1 MKKTVLGLVALA
13 GVAGGALAQSS
24 VTIFGTVDMSAKY
37 VKNDG
42 SARRVSLSQDSL
54 NGTRLGFRGVEDLGG
69 GLNAGFWLEAGV
81 NPDTGTVNAKFFNR
95 RSTLSLSGGFGE
107 LRLGHD
113 YTPNFL
119 VQTLFDA
126 FGATTGMGS
135 SLNVAQLYG
144 GTRLDNSIGY
154 FLPSN
159 LGGVYGQAM
168 VAASEGG
175 TTADRGGRYVGGRVG
190 YAKGPF
196 DVAFAAGSQRLD
208 ALGLTQKTYDLGAS
222 YDFGVAKLL
231 GYIDRDTRPSL
242 AETRLNLSA
251 VVPLGAGEF
260 HVGYERSR
268 FTNDLAAFT
277 NTISQGSL
285 AYVYNLSKR
294 TALYGTLSRLSNGD
308 NSNNSVVFVRDTSQS
323 APPVPGGKSN
333 GAEIGL
339 RHFF

>member
-13 GVAGGALAQSS
+13 GFAGGASAQSVS
-24 VTIFGTVDMSAKY
+24 VFGTVDMSAKY

-42 SARRVSLSQDSL
+42 SARRLSLSQDSL
-54 NGTRLGFRGVEDLGG
+54 NGSQLGFRGVEDLGG
-69 GLNAGFWLEAGV
+69 GLKARFLLEAGV

-95 RSTLSLSGGFGE
+95 RSNLGLSGAFGE
-107 LRLGHD
+107 LRLGRD

-144 GTRLDNSIGY
+144 GTRMDNSIGHI
-154 FLPSN
+154 LPSN

-175 TTADRGGRYVGGRVG
+175 TTADRGGRYIGARLG
-190 YAKGPF
+190 YAAGPF

-222 YDFGVAKLL
+222 YDFGVVKLL

>member
-1 MKKTVLGLVALA
+1 MKKTLLGLVAL
-13 GVAGGALAQSS
+13 GGFVGGASAQSS
-24 VTIFGTVDMSAKY
+24 VTVFGTLDLSAKY

-42 SARRVSLSQDSL
+42 SARRLSLSQDSL
-54 NGTRLGFRGVEDLGG
+54 NGSQLGFRGIEDLGG
-69 GLNAGFWLEAGV
+69 GLKARFLFEAGV
-81 NPDTGTVNAKFFNR
+81 NPDTGTTNAKFFNR
-95 RSTLSLSGGFGE
+95 RSNLGLSGALGE
-107 LRLGHD
+107 LRLGRD

-154 FLPSN
+154 ILPSN

-175 TTADRGGRYVGGRVG
+175 TTADRGGRYIGGRIG
-190 YAKGPF
+190 YAAGAF
-196 DVAFAAGSQRLD
+196 DVAAAVGSQRLD
-208 ALGLTQKTYDLGAS
+208 ALGVTQKTYDLGAS
-222 YDFGVAKLL
+222 YDFGIAKLL

-242 AETRLNLSA
+242 KETRLNVSA
-251 VVPLGAGEF
+251 IVPLGSGEV

-268 FTNDLAAFT
+268 FSNDLAAFA
-277 NTISQGSL
+277 NTVSQGSL

-294 TALYGTLSRLSNGD
+294 TALYGTLSQLSNGD
-308 NSNNSVVFVRDTSQS
+308 RSRNSVVILSDSSQT
-323 APPVPGGKSN
+323 APPTAGGKSK

>member
-1 MKKTVLGLVALA
+1 MKKTLLGLVAL
-13 GVAGGALAQSS
+13 GGFVGGASAQSS
-24 VTIFGTVDMSAKY
+24 VTVFGTLDLSAKY

-42 SARRVSLSQDSL
+42 SARRLSLSQDSL
-54 NGTRLGFRGVEDLGG
+54 NGSQLGFRGIEDLGG
-69 GLNAGFWLEAGV
+69 GLKARFLFEAGV
-81 NPDTGTVNAKFFNR
+81 NPDTGTTNAKFFNR
-95 RSTLSLSGGFGE
+95 RSNLGLSGALGE
-107 LRLGHD
+107 LRLGRD

-154 FLPSN
+154 ILPSN

-175 TTADRGGRYVGGRVG
+175 TTADRGGRYIGGRIG
-190 YAKGPF
+190 YAAGAF
-196 DVAFAAGSQRLD
+196 DVAAAVGSQRLD
-208 ALGLTQKTYDLGAS
+208 ALGVTQKTYDLGAS
-222 YDFGVAKLL
+222 YDFGIAKLL

-242 AETRLNLSA
+242 KETRLNVSA
-251 VVPLGAGEF
+251 IVPLGSGEV

-268 FTNDLAAFT
+268 FSNDLAAFA
-277 NTISQGSL
+277 NTVSQGSL

-294 TALYGTLSRLSNGD
+294 TAIYGQGSRI
-308 NSNNSVVFVRDTSQS
+308 NNKGTSAFSVSGGTSS
-323 APPVPGGKSN
+323 PGGPTPGGNST
-333 GAEIGL
+333 GFELGI